1 MIKLYSWSTPNG
13 RKVSIMLEELGVKY
27 SVIPINISKDE
38 QFTKE
43 FQQISPTNKI
53 PAIVDSENNQY
64 VFESG
69 SILLYLAKKYNNF
82 FNFHKEWETYSLLM
96 YQLSE
101 VGPFLGQA
109 HQFLY
114 YNKVID
120 LKKLFGVWMF
130 FLLKFKQIEFLEL
143 YVLMEHQVDI
153 Q

>member
-69 SILLYLAKKYNNF
+69 
-82 FNFHKEWETYSLLM
+82 
-96 YQLSE
+96 
-101 VGPFLGQA
+101 
-109 HQFLY
+109 
-114 YNKVID
+114 
-120 LKKLFGVWMF
+120 
-130 FLLKFKQIEFLEL
+130 
-143 YVLMEHQVDI
+143 
-153 Q
+153 